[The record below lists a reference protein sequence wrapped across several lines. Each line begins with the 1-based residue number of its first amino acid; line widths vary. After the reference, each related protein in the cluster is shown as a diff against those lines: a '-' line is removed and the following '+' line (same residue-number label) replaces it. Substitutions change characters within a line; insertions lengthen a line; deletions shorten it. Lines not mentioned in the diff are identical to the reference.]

1 MAESAKTWSAA
12 PLKIGS
18 AVAEPGRWTRG
29 RLVLGHYP
37 DGPIT
42 TPVNILCGAKPG
54 PVLWVQAAIYGSE
67 IGGAL
72 GILRLFQS
80 LDPNKMRG
88 AIVGV
93 MAANPPAFR
102 AQQRNTPLD
111 GENLNRHFPGRAD
124 GPLSP
129 QMAHVLMETAYGAAD
144 AMMDLHSGGNEAVV
158 PFYAIY
164 WDDRS
169 AAAKRSAALA
179 RAAATPDLWR
189 CTDGWIANA
198 MFAQFVKRGKPGMIV
213 ECGGGGTLTE
223 REIANHAAAIGG
235 VAKAMG
241 IVSGKPKRQ
250 KRYRIVGKCKLVF
263 NRRGG
268 YFLPAVGVGDE
279 VKKGQVLGRIVNP
292 HGDIVETLRAPHGPG
307 FISAVMR
314 PYLPLHAGVW
324 IAECNRIEGYEK
336 G

>member
-1 MAESAKTWSAA
+1 MADRDQAWPDSAFNV
-12 PLKIGS
+12 GS
-18 AVAEPGRWTRG
+18 AVAVPGRWTRG
-29 RLVLGHYP
+29 QLVLGHYP

-42 TPVNILCGAKPG
+42 TPVNILCGARPG
-54 PVLWVQAAIYGSE
+54 PVLWVQAAIHGSE

-72 GILRLFQS
+72 GILKLLKA
-80 LDPNKMRG
+80 LDARKLKG

-124 GPLSP
+124 GALSP
-129 QMAHVLMETAYGAAD
+129 QMAHALMETAYGVAD
-144 AMMDLHSGGNEAVV
+144 AMMDLHSGGNEAIV

-179 RAAATPDLWR
+179 RAAATPDIWR
-189 CTDGWIANA
+189 CTDGWISGA
-198 MFAQFVKRGKPGMIV
+198 MFAQFVKRGKPGMII
-213 ECGGGGTLTE
+213 ECGGGGALSE
-223 REIANHAAAIGG
+223 REIANHAAAIRG
-235 VAKAMG
+235 VATALG
-241 IVSGKPKRQ
+241 IVPGRPPRQ
-250 KRYRIVGKCKLVF
+250 KRYRVVGNCKLVY

-268 YFLPAVGVGDE
+268 YFLPAVGVGDA
-279 VKKGQVLGRIVNP
+279 VKKGQLIGRIVNP
-292 HGDIVETLRAPHGPG
+292 HGDIVETIRSPHGPG

-324 IAECNRIEGYEK
+324 VAECNRIEGYEK